1 MKRILTV
8 LMFVAVFGMLCG
20 SVVAADLEPYDFKGK
35 FTLDVPKDFDLARQA
50 IGNPNK
56 FSDSNS
62 DLYIEYYT
70 IDDVQ
75 AMNCNDFDEY
85 INECLRLDE
94 IETDGDLTVFK
105 DGNDYVVT
113 VHSDEELF
121 IIVDDDLEEAKKI
134 ASSANFDDTSSDE
147 SAEPSTPVKTTVE
160 LGSHDFGDFK
170 MDVPKDSSFKEITD
184 NNAEF
189 NGAKTYFDSVND
201 VNITFAENEEVNNQL
216 INDMVSSFE
225 EHGVEVKTNGNLNI
239 VSMDS
244 YNEVIFNDGNK
255 IIMIVTTKLDPDTI
269 TAMAQSAEF
278 TK

>member
-121 IIVDDDLEEAKKI
+121 IIVDDDL
-134 ASSANFDDTSSDE
+134 
-147 SAEPSTPVKTTVE
+147 
-160 LGSHDFGDFK
+160 
-170 MDVPKDSSFKEITD
+170 
-184 NNAEF
+184 
-189 NGAKTYFDSVND
+189 
-201 VNITFAENEEVNNQL
+201 
-216 INDMVSSFE
+216 
-225 EHGVEVKTNGNLNI
+225 
-239 VSMDS
+239 
-244 YNEVIFNDGNK
+244 
-255 IIMIVTTKLDPDTI
+255 
-269 TAMAQSAEF
+269 
-278 TK
+278 